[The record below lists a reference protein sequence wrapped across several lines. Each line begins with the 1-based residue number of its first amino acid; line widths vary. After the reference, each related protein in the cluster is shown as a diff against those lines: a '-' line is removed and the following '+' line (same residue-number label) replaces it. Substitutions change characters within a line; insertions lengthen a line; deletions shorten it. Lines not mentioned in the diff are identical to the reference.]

1 MAIEVETK
9 DSSALSDTELA
20 DMADM
25 CVDGPAGYEVG
36 MLSKERDEWVLVT
49 QARENGRLLGFSFS
63 TLERIGG
70 TPCLLWGLAS
80 IKRHSKREAA
90 LKAVLIDQFRRAVMA
105 FPDED
110 VVVGTRFIDAS
121 GFSAFKGLQDVCPRP
136 DHKNTGEE
144 RAWSRRL
151 AKRFGYENKIDDR
164 TFIIT
169 GRGVSVGVLDFETL
183 KPEKIDPEVAAYFAP
198 LDRERGDSLVAFGWA
213 MAEDLASGKLGK

>member
-1 MAIEVETK
+1 
-9 DSSALSDTELA
+9 
-20 DMADM
+20 
-25 CVDGPAGYEVG
+25 
-36 MLSKERDEWVLVT
+36 
-49 QARENGRLLGFSFS
+49 
-63 TLERIGG
+63 
-70 TPCLLWGLAS
+70 
-80 IKRHSKREAA
+80 
-90 LKAVLIDQFRRAVMA
+90 MA